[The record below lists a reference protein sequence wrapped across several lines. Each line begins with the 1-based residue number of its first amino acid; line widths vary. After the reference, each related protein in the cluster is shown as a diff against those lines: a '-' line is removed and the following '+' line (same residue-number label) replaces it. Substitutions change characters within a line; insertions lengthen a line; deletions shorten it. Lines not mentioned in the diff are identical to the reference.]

1 MNIRSPFR
9 AYLFPLV
16 IVVLLAGLAYS
27 AYLVRNGTE
36 TPPASATVSAFTPGQ
51 EVELRELV
59 RLPVGTRLKAQIQGL
74 PSPAPVLEMEIQRT
88 DERGAGLL
96 FILDDARG

>member
-1 MNIRSPFR
+1 
-9 AYLFPLV
+9 
-16 IVVLLAGLAYS
+16 VVLTAVSGDRRRHS
-27 AYLVRNGTE
+27 R
-36 TPPASATVSAFTPGQ
+36 TPLYWHIRVWHESFGEKDAHTRDVSAVGVY
-51 EVELRELV
+51 VELRELV